1 MLPLLN
7 TDEEGR
13 LIGWDKQ
20 NEEQE
25 TINKNYNVNDSK
37 FLNYMR
43 ILSTKELIV
52 SLADLQETMTNVGV
66 ETKLELMK
74 LLVNAIEE
82 ES

>member
-25 TINKNYNVNDSK
+25 LINKNYNVNDSK
-37 FLNYMR
+37 FLNYIR
-43 ILSTKELIV
+43 ILATKELIV
-52 SLADLQETMTNVGV
+52 SLADLQETMNNVGV

-74 LLVNAIEE
+74 LLVNTIEE

>member
-13 LIGWDKQ
+13 LISWDKQ

-25 TINKNYNVNDSK
+25 LINKNYNVNDSK

-43 ILSTKELIV
+43 ILATKELIV
-52 SLADLQETMTNVGV
+52 SLADLQETMNNVGV

-74 LLVNAIEE
+74 LLVNTIEE

>member
-25 TINKNYNVNDSK
+25 LINKNYNVNDSK
-37 FLNYMR
+37 FLSYIR
-43 ILSTKELIV
+43 ILATKELIV
-52 SLADLQETMTNVGV
+52 SLADL
-66 ETKLELMK
+66 
-74 LLVNAIEE
+74 
-82 ES
+82 

>member
-25 TINKNYNVNDSK
+25 LINKNYNVNDSK

-43 ILSTKELIV
+43 ILATKELIV
-52 SLADLQETMTNVGV
+52 SLADLQETMNNVGV

-74 LLVNAIEE
+74 LLVNTIEE